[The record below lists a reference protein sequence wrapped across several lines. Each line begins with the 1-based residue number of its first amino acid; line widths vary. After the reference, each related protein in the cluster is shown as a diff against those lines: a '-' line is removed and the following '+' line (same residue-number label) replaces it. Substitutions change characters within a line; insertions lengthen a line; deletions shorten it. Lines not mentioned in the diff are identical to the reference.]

1 MSSTSFRSGVYSRPW
16 ARPVTRS
23 RAGFFEPGVPLGVPL
38 GVPPPYDG
46 IRAQANERGGGVGV
60 PPPYDGIRAQA
71 NQRGGVGGG
80 GVGGGGVGGGVMG
93 GGVGGGVGVP
103 PPYDGIRAQA
113 NQRGG
118 GVGGG
123 GLRSR
128 SIFKH
133 DAGYIGYLSDD
144 ESVGD
149 EGRGAVR
156 AVWGAG
162 DAVDDAGVVGRRHRE
177 IIAQM
182 HGPEISFTHTM
193 FAVVALL
200 MFCVYFVAFI
210 DRMRVHAFNATS
222 MR

>member
-23 RAGFFEPGVPLGVPL
+23 RAGFFEPSGVPL

-46 IRAQANERGGGVGV
+46 TFRSGVGGVGRGGLGGVGV
-60 PPPYDGIRAQA
+60 PPPYDGTFRS
-71 NQRGGVGGG
+71 
-80 GVGGGGVGGGVMG
+80 
-93 GGVGGGVGVP
+93 
-103 PPYDGIRAQA
+103 
-113 NQRGG
+113 
-118 GVGGG
+118 GG

-144 ESVGD
+144 ESVG
-149 EGRGAVR
+149 EGA
-156 AVWGAG
+156 
-162 DAVDDAGVVGRRHRE
+162 DAADADSDVVGRRHRE
-177 IIAQM
+177 VIAEM
-182 HGPEISFTHTM
+182 HGREISFTHTV

-210 DRMRVHAFNATS
+210 DRMRVNAFNATS

>member
-1 MSSTSFRSGVYSRPW
+1 
-16 ARPVTRS
+16 
-23 RAGFFEPGVPLGVPL
+23 
-38 GVPPPYDG
+38 
-46 IRAQANERGGGVGV
+46 
-60 PPPYDGIRAQA
+60 
-71 NQRGGVGGG
+71 
-80 GVGGGGVGGGVMG
+80 
-93 GGVGGGVGVP
+93 VGGGVGVP

-144 ESVGD
+144 ESVG
-149 EGRGAVR
+149 EGA
-156 AVWGAG
+156 A
-162 DAVDDAGVVGRRHRE
+162 DSDVVGRRHRE

-210 DRMRVHAFNATS
+210 DRMRVNAFNATS

>member
-23 RAGFFEPGVPLGVPL
+23 RAGFFEPSLVGGPLGVPL

-46 IRAQANERGGGVGV
+46 IRAQATSERAQATSERAQANERGVVRGGVGV
-60 PPPYDGIRAQA
+60 PPPYDGTFRSGV
-71 NQRGGVGGG
+71 GGVGRGG
-80 GVGGGGVGGGVMG
+80 L
-93 GGVGGGVGVP
+93 GGVGVP
-103 PPYDGIRAQA
+103 PPYDGTFRS
-113 NQRGG
+113 G
-118 GVGGG
+118 GV
-123 GLRSR
+123 LRSR

-144 ESVGD
+144 ESVG
-149 EGRGAVR
+149 EA
-156 AVWGAG
+156 A
-162 DAVDDAGVVGRRHRE
+162 DAADADADVVGRRHRE
-177 IIAQM
+177 VIAQM
-182 HGPEISFTHTM
+182 HGREISFTHTV

-210 DRMRVHAFNATS
+210 DRMRVNAFNATS

>member
-23 RAGFFEPGVPLGVPL
+23 RAGFFEPSGVPL

-46 IRAQANERGGGVGV
+46 IRAQATSERAQATSERAQANERGVVRGGVGRGGLGGVGV
-60 PPPYDGIRAQA
+60 PPPYDGTFRS
-71 NQRGGVGGG
+71 GGV
-80 GVGGGGVGGGVMG
+80 
-93 GGVGGGVGVP
+93 
-103 PPYDGIRAQA
+103 
-113 NQRGG
+113 
-118 GVGGG
+118 
-123 GLRSR
+123 LRSR

-144 ESVGD
+144 ESVG
-149 EGRGAVR
+149 EGA
-156 AVWGAG
+156 
-162 DAVDDAGVVGRRHRE
+162 DAADADSDVVGRRHRE
-177 IIAQM
+177 VIAQM
-182 HGPEISFTHTM
+182 HGREISFTHTV

-210 DRMRVHAFNATS
+210 DRMRVNAFNATS

>member
-23 RAGFFEPGVPLGVPL
+23 RAGFFEPSGVPL

-46 IRAQANERGGGVGV
+46 TFRSGVGGVG
-60 PPPYDGIRAQA
+60 
-71 NQRGGVGGG
+71 RGGVGGG
-80 GVGGGGVGGGVMG
+80 GVGGGGVGR
-93 GGVGGGVGVP
+93 GGVGVP
-103 PPYDGIRAQA
+103 PPYDGTFRI
-113 NQRGG
+113 
-118 GVGGG
+118 GG

-144 ESVGD
+144 ESVG
-149 EGRGAVR
+149 EGA
-156 AVWGAG
+156 
-162 DAVDDAGVVGRRHRE
+162 DAADADSDVVGRRHRE
-177 IIAQM
+177 VIAQM
-182 HGPEISFTHTM
+182 HGREISFTHTV

-210 DRMRVHAFNATS
+210 DRMRVNAFNATS

>member
-23 RAGFFEPGVPLGVPL
+23 RAGFFEPSLVGGPL

-46 IRAQANERGGGVGV
+46 IRAQATSERAQATSERAQANERGVVRGVVGWRGLGGVWVPPPYDGTFRSGVGGVGV
-60 PPPYDGIRAQA
+60 PPPYDGTFRS
-71 NQRGGVGGG
+71 
-80 GVGGGGVGGGVMG
+80 
-93 GGVGGGVGVP
+93 
-103 PPYDGIRAQA
+103 
-113 NQRGG
+113 
-118 GVGGG
+118 GG

-144 ESVGD
+144 ESLG
-149 EGRGAVR
+149 EGA
-156 AVWGAG
+156 
-162 DAVDDAGVVGRRHRE
+162 DAADADSDVVGRRHRE
-177 IIAQM
+177 VIAQM
-182 HGPEISFTHTM
+182 HGREISFTHTV

-210 DRMRVHAFNATS
+210 DRMRVNAFNATS

>member
-23 RAGFFEPGVPLGVPL
+23 RAGFFEPSLVGGPL

-46 IRAQANERGGGVGV
+46 IRAQATSERAQATSERAQANERGVVRGGVGWGGLGGVGV
-60 PPPYDGIRAQA
+60 PPPYDGTFRS
-71 NQRGGVGGG
+71 GV
-80 GVGGGGVGGGVMG
+80 
-93 GGVGGGVGVP
+93 GGVGVP
-103 PPYDGIRAQA
+103 PPYDGTFRS
-113 NQRGG
+113 
-118 GVGGG
+118 GG

-144 ESVGD
+144 ESLG
-149 EGRGAVR
+149 EGA
-156 AVWGAG
+156 
-162 DAVDDAGVVGRRHRE
+162 DAADADSDVVGRRHRE
-177 IIAQM
+177 VIAQM
-182 HGPEISFTHTM
+182 HGREISFTHTV

-210 DRMRVHAFNATS
+210 DRMRVNAFNATS

>member
-1 MSSTSFRSGVYSRPW
+1 M
-16 ARPVTRS
+16 
-23 RAGFFEPGVPLGVPL
+23 
-38 GVPPPYDG
+38 
-46 IRAQANERGGGVGV
+46 GGGVGCGV
-60 PPPYDGIRAQA
+60 MG
-71 NQRGGVGGG
+71 RGGV
-80 GVGGGGVGGGVMG
+80 GGGVGGGVMG
-93 GGVGGGVGVP
+93 
-103 PPYDGIRAQA
+103 R
-113 NQRGG
+113 G

-144 ESVGD
+144 ESVCD
-149 EGRGAVR
+149 EGRGA
-156 AVWGAG
+156 AG
-162 DAVDDAGVVGRRHRE
+162 GETVEAAAMDDADVVGRRHRE

-210 DRMRVHAFNATS
+210 DRMRVNAFNATS